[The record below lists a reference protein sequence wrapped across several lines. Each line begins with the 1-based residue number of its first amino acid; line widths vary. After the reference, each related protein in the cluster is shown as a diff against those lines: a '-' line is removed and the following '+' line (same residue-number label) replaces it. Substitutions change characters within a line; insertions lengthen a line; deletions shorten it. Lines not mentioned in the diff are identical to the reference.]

1 MPDRIQ
7 LNFYRVK
14 VLEIFLLL
22 SVMSTEVDSPRASF
36 KKQQVDVV
44 KEIGQYMRMVV
55 HLTSGQLVWILVNRM
70 WMYQVLGMHLW
81 ITNTSNMVHSLV
93 AMVQALCL
101 IDTLMVS
108 VALHLVQGMYLKRI
122 YC

>member
-1 MPDRIQ
+1 MPERIQ

-101 IDTLMVS
+101 IDTLKVS

>member
-1 MPDRIQ
+1 MPERIQ

-14 VLEIFLLL
+14 VLDIFLLL

>member
-1 MPDRIQ
+1 MPERIQ

-108 VALHLVQGMYLKRI
+108 VALHLVQGMYLKRV

>member
-1 MPDRIQ
+1 MPERIQ

-22 SVMSTEVDSPRASF
+22 SVMTTEVDSPRASF

>member
-1 MPDRIQ
+1 MPERIQ

-55 HLTSGQLVWILVNRM
+55 HLTSGQLVWILINRM

>member
-1 MPDRIQ
+1 MPERIQ

-22 SVMSTEVDSPRASF
+22 SVMSTEMDSPRASF

>member
-1 MPDRIQ
+1 MSERIQ